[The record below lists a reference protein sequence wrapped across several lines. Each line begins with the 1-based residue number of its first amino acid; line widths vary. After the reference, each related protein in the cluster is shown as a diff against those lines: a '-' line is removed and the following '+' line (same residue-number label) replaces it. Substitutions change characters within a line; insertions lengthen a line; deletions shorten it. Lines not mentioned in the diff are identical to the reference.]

1 MSLSQRAGTPGRRTQ
16 RAPARRANRHAAI
29 PLAAQRH
36 SLGAGLTPAK
46 PNRGK
51 ALEGPPAD
59 QRALRISTAPSTHLF
74 RLNRRHVLHHTPP
87 ARQPARRHILRRPA
101 ALLRSRTDTRQTE
114 PWESVGRPPADQRA
128 LRISNAPSTHLFRL
142 NRRHALHHTPPA
154 HRHTPRRPAALLR
167 SRTDTRQTEPRKSVG
182 RPPADQRAL
191 RISTAPSTHLFR
203 LNRRHAL
210 HHTPPARR
218 PFRAHHRQAPF
229 LSASPISFQGDT
241 ALHVKPSPDKS
252 TFRPL
257 FAPSAPQPPRSGRR
271 PPFSQTVDRR
281 SDAAVCQSGAFTKT
295 TAVYLHGKKIN
306 YLFRPGTFTGGS
318 ASGTRRRPVW
328 KRCKPASRGQ
338 GRPAVQPQLILRR

>member
-1 MSLSQRAGTPGRRTQ
+1 MSLSQKAGTPRRRTQ

-29 PLAAQRH
+29 SFAAQRH
-36 SLGAGLTPAK
+36 FFEAGLTPAK

-51 ALEGPPAD
+51 ALEG
-59 QRALRISTAPSTHLF
+59 
-74 RLNRRHVLHHTPP
+74 
-87 ARQPARRHILRRPA
+87 
-101 ALLRSRTDTRQTE
+101 
-114 PWESVGRPPADQRA
+114 
-128 LRISNAPSTHLFRL
+128 
-142 NRRHALHHTPPA
+142 
-154 HRHTPRRPAALLR
+154 
-167 SRTDTRQTEPRKSVG
+167 
-182 RPPADQRAL
+182 PPADQRAL

-229 LSASPISFQGDT
+229 LSASPISFQRDT
-241 ALHVKPSPDKS
+241 ALHVKPSPGKS

-281 SDAAVCQSGAFTKT
+281 SDASVCQSGAFTKT

-318 ASGTRRRPVW
+318 ASGTRRRPVR
-328 KRCKPASRGQ
+328 KRCKPASRGK
-338 GRPAVQPQLILRR
+338 GRPVVQPRLILRR